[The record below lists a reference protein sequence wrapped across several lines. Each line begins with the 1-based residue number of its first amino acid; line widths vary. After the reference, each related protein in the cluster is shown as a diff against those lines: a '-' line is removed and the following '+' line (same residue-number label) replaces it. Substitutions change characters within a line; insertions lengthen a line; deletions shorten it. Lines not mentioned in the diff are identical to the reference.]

1 MKFIRIILG
10 CCSLLIVAALT
21 GCGGGSGGGIASQAS
36 APMISG
42 VAATGAPITP
52 AMNGVVTI
60 QDSATPAHTATT
72 PTDANGYYSFTAAQ
86 LSGWSKPYM
95 MEINYKVGGVVYLLH
110 SAATASDLTSGS
122 ATINITPLTDLVISN
137 LAGTVAANVFKNQ
150 STYAS
155 KLTSTA
161 LATGATTLKTQ
172 IAAVMATEG
181 VSASV
186 DLFRQSFTANGTG
199 LDALLDALKV
209 TQNPVTNTATIT
221 NRLNGSTST
230 SVLGSTTAPTP
241 LTAPATAVPIT
252 DLQAITS
259 LFSNFSAEMALA
271 PAPSDPKLLAF
282 FDQTNFKQDG
292 KNLANFLQQI
302 TSNPTILGGT
312 ISFADITL
320 NPLPTWI
327 TTVPTTATASYKVSF
342 TVQLNGIPN
351 SREEFIVYKNSAG
364 NWIAL
369 GSQKVA
375 KARMEALETS
385 GFNSMTATRVN
396 CTGLFP
402 QVRDD
407 GALGISFA
415 VVTGPGLPAAGLL
428 LFANGNTQYDFS
440 LAAGDVSTYAG
451 TATTPINTSTC
462 MFNSLYPM
470 NDTTIATIPDG
481 SQYTIKLYKDL
492 APGTPNAATATLVA
506 TYHPILAAA
515 PLTNALINTTPTAT
529 TGLFPTAETA
539 NPAILGLAQGSVAGT
554 STIAWTAPTA
564 PNLYA
569 SAVNIYVSNAG
580 GVSNQ
585 NMIDVAGNVTS
596 TTLTVPLLTGANGAS
611 VTISY
616 TDNSFRNYWTSF

>member
-1 MKFIRIILG
+1 MKFIKIILG

-21 GCGGGSGGGIASQAS
+21 GCGGGGGGGIASQAS
-36 APMISG
+36 APLISG

-72 PTDANGYYSFTAAQ
+72 PTDANGYYSFTATQ

-155 KLTSTA
+155 QLTSTA
-161 LATGATTLKTQ
+161 LAAGATTLKTQ
-172 IAAVMATEG
+172 IAAVMAAEG

-221 NRLNGSTST
+221 NRLNGSTVT
-230 SVLGSTTAPTP
+230 NTLGSTTTPTP

-292 KNLANFLQQI
+292 KTLASFLQEI

-320 NPLPTWI
+320 NPVPAWV
-327 TTVPTTATASYKVSF
+327 TTVPATATASYKVNF
-342 TVQLNGIPN
+342 TALLNGMPN
-351 SREEFIVYKNSAG
+351 GREEFIVYKNSAG
-364 NWIAL
+364 NWITL
-369 GSQKVA
+369 GSQKTAV
-375 KARMEALETS
+375 ARMEALETS
-385 GFNSMTATRVN
+385 GFNGTTRVN
-396 CTGLFP
+396 CTGLWP
-402 QVRDD
+402 QVRDN

-451 TATTPINTSTC
+451 TNTPPINTSTC
-462 MFNSLYPM
+462 VFNSLYPL
-470 NDTTIATIPDG
+470 NDTVIAAITDG
-481 SQYTIKLYKDL
+481 SQYTIQLYKDL
-492 APGTPNAATATLVA
+492 VSGTPNAATATLIA

-580 GVSNQ
+580 GTPNQ
-585 NMIDVAGNVTS
+585 NMINVAGNVTS
-596 TTLTVPLLTGANGAS
+596 TTLTVPLLTGATYGG

-616 TDNSFRNYWTSF
+616 MDNSFRNYWTSF